1 MWFFLVSRQLGNFFL
16 GNDDW
21 WSTRLTCTH
30 IQHTHSLFFVFHP
43 LMFMCTILA
52 TSCTPSSTRE
62 HAHIHVHA
70 HTIHMP
76 SALNHCPSHCPSIF
90 SLILGKYFSSSP
102 LHLSL
107 PVLFFFFFNNLSYF
121 LFSLNLWSKIEAKQN
136 KTTML
141 NRECPRLFQF
151 MAFWVSP

>member
-1 MWFFLVSRQLGNFFL
+1 MYPYTAYPLLVLCLS
-16 GNDDW
+16 
-21 WSTRLTCTH
+21 S
-30 IQHTHSLFFVFHP
+30 P
-43 LMFMCTILA
+43 MFMCTILA

-70 HTIHMP
+70 HTVHMP
-76 SALNHCPSHCPSIF
+76 SALNHCPSHSPSIF

-102 LHLSL
+102 LPLSL
-107 PVLFFFFFNNLSYF
+107 FASPFFFFFFNNLSYF

-136 KTTML
+136 KTTMH

-151 MAFWVSP
+151 MAFSVSQ